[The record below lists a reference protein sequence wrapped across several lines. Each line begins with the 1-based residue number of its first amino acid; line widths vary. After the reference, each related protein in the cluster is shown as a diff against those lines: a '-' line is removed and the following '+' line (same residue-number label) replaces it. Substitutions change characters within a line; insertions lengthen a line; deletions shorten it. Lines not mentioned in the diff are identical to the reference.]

1 MKAIWLSAA
10 VLCIGILLVS
20 FIMSLCRLR
29 KSRLDVERAREHLA
43 GYRRLQAQAEQREQ
57 FQTQVEISEVIYGD
71 AIGIYNRTLQKP
83 LCRMWG
89 CLLGFRPAGED
100 GEP

>member
-1 MKAIWLSAA
+1 MKAIWIIA
-10 VLCIGILLVS
+10 VAVGIGILLVS
-20 FIMSLCRLR
+20 FITSLRRLR

-43 GYRRLQAQAEQREQ
+43 GYRWLQAQAEERGQ

-89 CLLGFRPAGED
+89 YLLGFHPVGED
-100 GEP
+100 GET